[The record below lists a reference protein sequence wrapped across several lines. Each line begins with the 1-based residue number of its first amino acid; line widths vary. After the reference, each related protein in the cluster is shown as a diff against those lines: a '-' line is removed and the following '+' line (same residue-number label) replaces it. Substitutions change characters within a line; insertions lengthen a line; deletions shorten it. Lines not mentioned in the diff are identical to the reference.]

1 MHTGEVKLDYLCVEE
16 VTFRGTSQKY
26 RGTVFHRHQFAPC
39 LCYVSSMGVE
49 YVALAALVS
58 ISMKVSV

>member
-26 RGTVFHRHQFAPC
+26 RGTVFHTFTSRA
-39 LCYVSSMGVE
+39 GVRKQT
-49 YVALAALVS
+49 ALPLRKSNINREV
-58 ISMKVSV
+58 